1 MKPRIRILTLAVQA
15 TVGLLLAAA
24 VLIVLGIFN
33 SALNW
38 DLFGPKLQALLYGVF
53 AACVALAAV
62 GVGLTVVLGIQEIVR
77 AFQSIQRNFERDRE
91 ETPEPPRSAYH
102 NVLLYVA
109 LAMAALIVALSGL
122 NHVIQVHRSQVFRK
136 LAAEQMNHFGAKV
149 AELVRPLAVPPRDHV
164 PFEIYDLV
172 KTLDNLTFVQR
183 TTLYLPDPKDES
195 AMWGYT
201 AWREYRT
208 EDGFARFF
216 VAKDFEKA
224 MRSALS
230 GDRAALDKLNG
241 EVGFTWYYVVS
252 NEAGKFIAVVRM
264 DGNPHESFRE
274 YPLGS

>member
-1 MKPRIRILTLAVQA
+1 MKPRIRMLTLAVKA
-15 TVGLLLAAA
+15 TVGLLVAAA

-33 SALNW
+33 GALDW

-77 AFQSIQRNFERDRE
+77 AFQSVQQHFERDRE
-91 ETPEPPRSAYH
+91 QIPEAPRSAYRD
-102 NVLLYVA
+102 VLLFIGLGLAVTIFA
-109 LAMAALIVALSGL
+109 LAGV
-122 NHVIQVHRSQVFRK
+122 NHLVQQHRSKVFRR
-136 LAAEQMNHFGAKV
+136 LAAEQMEHFGAKV
-149 AELVRPLAVPPRDHV
+149 GALVRPLAAPPRDHV

-172 KTLDNLTFVQR
+172 KTLDGLTFVER

-201 AWREYRT
+201 TWREYRT

-224 MRSALS
+224 MQSALK
-230 GDRAALDKLNG
+230 GAGAELEKLNG
-241 EVGFTWYYVVS
+241 QTGFTWYYIVRS
-252 NEAGKFIAVVRM
+252 DDGKPVAVVRI
-264 DGNPHESFRE
+264 DGNPRESFRE
-274 YPLGS
+274 YPMGS